1 MCCKWEYSF
10 VLMDFC
16 IHSKQDLE
24 AQILHSS
31 YEDSC
36 ACTDDTGTD
45 TAAEGKKV
53 ELESPKIPWD

>member
-1 MCCKWEYSF
+1 
-10 VLMDFC
+10 MDFC
-16 IHSKQDLE
+16 NHSKQDLE

-31 YEDSC
+31 CEGSC

-45 TAAEGKKV
+45 TAAEGKKE